1 MVITNNESGAS
12 VASRITC
19 LLVTVV
25 VFGDDCE
32 VNFDDK
38 VIENSIHNSS
48 LAWESKRLPNKV
60 FCSNEKVAT

>member
-1 MVITNNESGAS
+1 MVITKNESGAS
-12 VASRITC
+12 VACRITC
-19 LLVTVV
+19 LLVTTV

-48 LAWESKRLPNKV
+48 LASFGSQSVYLTKYFV
-60 FCSNEKVAT
+60 